1 MEKSLDAIIITAAPG
16 LGKTTILSIL
26 AEKLP
31 GKSALL
37 DGDNVGRLIP
47 FSLSREWLNL
57 VQDNIA
63 ACAENFARCGI
74 RYFVTCFCLPSQE
87 RLNRLTGLLSN
98 LGYQVHSIALIADD
112 DSLLDRNRQRGGCDV
127 QDADEFAETLHCNK
141 AIKELE
147 SVHLINTTNMSPEHI
162 GQEIVQTILYLTK
175 E

>member
-16 LGKTTILSIL
+16 IGKTTIFSNL

-37 DGDNVGRLIP
+37 DGDDVGHLIP
-47 FSLSREWLNL
+47 FSLSQEWLNL

-87 RLNRLTGLLSN
+87 RLDRLVGLLSN
-98 LGYQVHSIALIADD
+98 LRYQVHIIALIADD
-112 DSLLDRNRQRGGCDV
+112 NSLLERNRQRGGCDV
-127 QDADEFAETLHCNK
+127 RDADEFAETIRCNR

-147 SVHLINTTNMSPEHI
+147 GVTFIDTTNMNLEHI
-162 GQEIVQTILYLTK
+162 GEKIAQTILHQTK
-175 E
+175 G

>member
-16 LGKTTILSIL
+16 IGKTTIFPIL

-31 GKSALL
+31 RKSALL
-37 DGDNVGRLIP
+37 DGDNVGCLIP
-47 FSLSREWLNL
+47 FSLSQEWLNL

-112 DSLLDRNRQRGGCDV
+112 DSLLERNRQRGGCDV
-127 QDADEFAETLHCNK
+127 RDADEFAETLHCNK

-147 SVHLINTTNMSPEHI
+147 GVTFINTTNMSPEHI
-162 GQEIVQTILYLTK
+162 GQKIVQTILYLTK